1 MLPKFRPAQV
11 GNVLA
16 RPSIRPVKPTRPP
29 PPPTPPRRRPS
40 GITAKND
47 RAPEVPALY
56 EEDDEEDVATRVGN
70 FRELDEDPPTEAAVT
85 RPRVGAPE
93 TVRYDDE
100 TKALPVDERLRQ
112 QARSPRDP
120 YEALPSLEVQRVDDD
135 YEREFAE
142 RYPYEAGADAP
153 TNRNVEYAVSSDDF
167 LQSEPK
173 PEPAP
178 RTARGVTP
186 DPSGSGAR
194 PRVDTAIFD
203 DVPGGQEH
211 WQIESSV
218 IVNHGSQASPPP
230 APAPMFPPIPPPA
243 PVPHDAFIV
252 GVQPLRSGFTPAES
266 FAPMM
271 PMAQTAPPPAYPQP
285 MPTAAASPRAMH
297 HQHQQLQMQ
306 MQVAPPPVWQ
316 QQPRAPLAQQVT
328 QPARQ
333 GSFRF
338 LWFVVGAVFGI
349 AAFFGASS
357 AAYKYSQQPAFPP
370 PAPLP
375 TVTATATAPTVAT
388 APPAAVTAPAPTTA
402 AADPKPADAKPAE
415 TKPADAKTT
424 ANTTIATPPATPAK
438 KSVAAAPAPPPRTNG
453 RGPRPMYT
461 GSNPPSADEGGGG
474 GGSFGGGAAPAKG
487 GNVPSMGG
495 DVFGAAL
502 SD

>member
-40 GITAKND
+40 GITAKNE

-93 TVRYDDE
+93 TVRYDEE

-112 QARSPRDP
+112 HARSPRDP

-178 RTARGVTP
+178 RTVRGVTP

-203 DVPGGQEH
+203 DDGPGGQEH
-211 WQIESSV
+211 WQMESSV
-218 IVNHGSQASPPP
+218 IVNHGSQASHP
-230 APAPMFPPIPPPA
+230 PAPMFPPLPPPA

-252 GVQPLRSGFTPAES
+252 GVQPLRSGFTPGES

-370 PAPLP
+370 AAPLP
-375 TVTATATAPTVAT
+375 TVTATAPTVAT
-388 APPAAVTAPAPTTA
+388 APPAAVTAPAPTTV
-402 AADPKPADAKPAE
+402 AADPKPTDAKPSE

-424 ANTTIATPPATPAK
+424 ATTTVATPPATPAK

-461 GSNPPSADEGGGG
+461 GSNPPSAGDEGGGASFG
-474 GGSFGGGAAPAKG
+474 GGGGGAAPAKG
-487 GNVPSMGG
+487 GNVPSMSG